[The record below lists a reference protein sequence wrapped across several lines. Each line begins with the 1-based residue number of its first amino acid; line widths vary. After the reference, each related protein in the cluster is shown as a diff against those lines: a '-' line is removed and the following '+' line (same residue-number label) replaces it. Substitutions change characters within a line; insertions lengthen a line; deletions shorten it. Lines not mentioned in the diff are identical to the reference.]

1 MQFPVTLTDDERA
14 VVKYLGSHESRQLLT
29 DEQVCAYQC
38 GLSLD
43 AARSALRSLQAKGA
57 IKWTT
62 PTKNTAGKVFVPGR
76 WDLTTDGRV
85 LVL

>member
-1 MQFPVTLTDDERA
+1 MKFPVMLTDDERS

-38 GLSLD
+38 ALSLD

-57 IKWTT
+57 IKWTAS
-62 PTKNTAGKVFVPGR
+62 TKNAAGEVFVPGR

-85 LVL
+85 LAL